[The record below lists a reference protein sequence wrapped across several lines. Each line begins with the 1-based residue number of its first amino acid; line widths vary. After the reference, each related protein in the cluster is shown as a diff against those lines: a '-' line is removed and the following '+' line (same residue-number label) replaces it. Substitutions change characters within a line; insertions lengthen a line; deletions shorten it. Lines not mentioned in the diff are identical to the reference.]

1 LAEERHRPP
10 KTSERLGR
18 MLVIV
23 PYLVQHP
30 GSPVPEVAELFD
42 VPEDQLRRDLDLLFM
57 SGLPPYGPGDL
68 IEVDVDED
76 DRIWISMAAHFARPL
91 RLTRNEALALYL
103 RGTELLGVPGLP
115 QAPALGSA
123 MDKLRTSLGS
133 DTLGDAGRIEMAD
146 PGAPIES
153 LEPIRS
159 AARDLARVHVDY
171 FAHSS
176 GEWSS
181 REIDPEVVFAALGH
195 WYVAA
200 WDVGADAERLFRVD
214 RIRRVE
220 PTGERFSP
228 RGLEGASRT
237 LYTPTGEDVAVRLR
251 LAPGARWIA
260 EYYTISDEHENEDG
274 TLDITLPVSAL
285 GWVARLL
292 LRVGHDATVLDPPE
306 LTVMV
311 GELADGTLGRYRGQT
326 PPVISD

>member
-1 LAEERHRPP
+1 
-10 KTSERLGR
+10 

-30 GSPVPEVAELFD
+30 GSLVPEVAELFD
-42 VPEDQLRRDLDLLFM
+42 VQEEQLRRDLDLLFM

-68 IEVDVDED
+68 IEVDVDGD

-103 RGTELLGVPGLP
+103 RGTELLGMPGLP

-123 MDKLRTSLGS
+123 MDKLRTSLGPE
-133 DTLGDAGRIEMAD
+133 TLGDAARIEMAD
-146 PGAPIES
+146 PGAPIEA
-153 LEPIRS
+153 LDPIRE
-159 AARDLARVHVDY
+159 AARDLVRVRVEY

-200 WDVGADAERLFRVD
+200 WDAGADAERLFRVD

-220 PTGERFSP
+220 PLGERFSP

-237 LYTPTGEDVAVRLR
+237 LYTPTGEDVDVRLR

-260 EYYTISDEHENEDG
+260 EYYTISDERENEDG
-274 TLDITLPVSAL
+274 SLDITLPARAL
-285 GWVARLL
+285 GWVAKLL
-292 LRVGHDATVLDPPE
+292 IRVGPDATVLDPPE
-306 LTVMV
+306 LIALI
-311 GELADGTLGRYRGQT
+311 GDLARDTLGRYGRET
-326 PPVISD
+326 RPVISN

>member
-1 LAEERHRPP
+1 
-10 KTSERLGR
+10 

-23 PYLVQHP
+23 PYLVQQP
-30 GSPVPEVAELFD
+30 GSELPEVARLFD

-103 RGTELLGVPGLP
+103 RGTELLGMPGLP

-123 MDKLRTSLGS
+123 MDKLRTSLGP
-133 DTLGDAGRIEMAD
+133 DTLGDAARIEMAD

-153 LEPIRS
+153 LEPIRD
-159 AARDLARVHVDY
+159 AARDLVRVRVDY

-200 WDVGADAERLFRVD
+200 WDVAADAERLFRVD

-220 PTGERFSP
+220 RTGEPFSP
-228 RGLEGASRT
+228 KGLEGASRA
-237 LYTPTGEDVAVRLR
+237 LYTPTGEDVTVRLR

-260 EYYTISDEHENEDG
+260 EYYTILDTHENDDG
-274 TLDITLPVSAL
+274 TLDVTLPVGAL

-292 LRVGHDATVLDPPE
+292 LRVGPDATVLEPPE
-306 LTVMV
+306 LMT
-311 GELADGTLGRYRGQT
+311 LARDLANRALDRYEREP
-326 PPVISD
+326 PPVISG

>member
-1 LAEERHRPP
+1 
-10 KTSERLGR
+10 

-30 GSPVPEVAELFD
+30 GSELREVAGLFD

-68 IEVDVDED
+68 IEVDVDEE
-76 DRIWISMAAHFARPL
+76 DRVWISMAAHFARPL
-91 RLTRNEALALYL
+91 RLTRSEALALYL

-115 QAPALGSA
+115 QASALGSA
-123 MDKLRTSLGS
+123 MDKLRTSLGP
-133 DTLGDAGRIEMAD
+133 DTFGDAARIETAD

-153 LEPIRS
+153 LEPIRE
-159 AARDLARVHVDY
+159 AARDLARVRVEY

-181 REIDPEVVFAALGH
+181 REIDPEVVFAALGR

-200 WDVGADAERLFRVD
+200 WDVGVDAERLFRVD
-214 RIRRVE
+214 RIRRME
-220 PTGERFSP
+220 PTGDRFTP
-228 RGLEGASRT
+228 RGLEGASRS

-260 EYYTISDEHENEDG
+260 EYYAVIDEHEHEGG
-274 TLDITLPVSAL
+274 TLDITLPVGAL

-292 LRVGHDATVLDPPE
+292 LRVGPDAVVLDPPE
-306 LTVMV
+306 LAGMV
-311 GELADGTLGRYRGQT
+311 LDLASRTLGRYGR
-326 PPVISD
+326 